1 MPLCPQSK
9 ANFLPI
15 HLFNSNNYSTMENLP
30 QLSGLA
36 TVILVVNGSIIEV
49 QVDGDNA
56 PITAGNFVDLVEKEV
71 YDGVSFHRVV
81 REPQPFVVQGGDPQ
95 SKDPNVP
102 QESLGNWRIY

>member
-71 YDGVSFHRVV
+71 GWF
-81 REPQPFVVQGGDPQ
+81 
-95 SKDPNVP
+95 
-102 QESLGNWRIY
+102 